1 MAGETRDFKDPST
14 SSEDLSIG
22 YRSPPSYR
30 IQVANRSYR
39 VNYPDIEQYVF
50 PTPGSHRGPTPQSSR
65 PPVPKYPPTAKD
77 WENYRSIIT
86 QMYSVENR
94 TLKDVME
101 IMKKRYTFR
110 ATYVSVVRSVQVL

>member
-1 MAGETRDFKDPST
+1 MAGETRDFEDPSI

-22 YRSPPSYR
+22 YRSLPSYR
-30 IQVANRSYR
+30 IQVGNRNYR
-39 VNYPDIEQYVF
+39 VNHPDIEQYVF
-50 PTPGSHRGPTPQSSR
+50 PTPGSHRGPTPLSPR

-77 WENYRSIIT
+77 WENHRSIIT

-101 IMKKRYTFR
+101 IMKKRYSFR
-110 ATYVSVVRSVQVL
+110 ATYVLQSLDLFK